1 MSDKYCINCK
11 HHRDGN
17 IGAYSHFCA
26 AARVKEVIHPVTG
39 SNIVET
45 RYLPCGSQR
54 MYQFHELSGV
64 AESDY
69 CGPDGRLFEPISQ

>member
-1 MSDKYCINCK
+1 
-11 HHRDGN
+11 
-17 IGAYSHFCA
+17 
-26 AARVKEVIHPVTG
+26 
-39 SNIVET
+39 
-45 RYLPCGSQR
+45 